1 LWLRRIAA
9 HLGRCDIDELADELS
24 EEEFSRW
31 VALGTI
37 DDWSGEWHTAQICK
51 TVWNAL
57 LDLQRRGGMV
67 FASPDDT
74 SYRSETDFLMRF
86 PFEKT
91 KPRQKKK
98 PVDHATLFKR
108 MAGL

>member
-1 LWLRRIAA
+1 MWLRRIAA
-9 HLGRCDIDELADELS
+9 RFGRLDVNELADELS
-24 EEEFSRW
+24 EEDYANW

-51 TVWNAL
+51 TISNAL

-67 FASPDDT
+67 FSAPDDKA
-74 SYRSETDFLMRF
+74 YKSETDFLMKF
-86 PFEKT
+86 AFEK
-91 KPRQKKK
+91 KRRPKKK
-98 PVDHATLFKR
+98 PIDHATLFKR